1 MKAIIFGASGQDGIL
16 LSNFLKL
23 KNIDVVGVSRTVGD
37 FRGDVAD
44 YSFVEALIKNYKPA
58 YIFHFSANSTT
69 RHEALYDNHLA
80 ISTGTLNI
88 LESVRL
94 HCPQAKVFLSGSAMQ
109 FKNNDVAIDE
119 STPFEASS
127 PYAVARIQSV
137 YAARY
142 YRDTFGLLIYC
153 GYLFNHD
160 SPLRSERHVNQK
172 IVNAVKRIALG
183 STEKLEL
190 GNIDVQKEFNYA
202 GDIVEAIW
210 MLINQNSIFEM
221 VIGCGE
227 AHSIREWLEYCFNK
241 INKKWE
247 DFVIVNSDYI
257 PEYKILVS
265 NPKLLQSLKWCPKEG
280 FYSLAD
286 MMLIDEKTTSH
297 RIIGNDRSI

>member
-1 MKAIIFGASGQDGIL
+1 
-16 LSNFLKL
+16 
-23 KNIDVVGVSRTVGD
+23 
-37 FRGDVAD
+37 
-44 YSFVEALIKNYKPA
+44 
-58 YIFHFSANSTT
+58 
-69 RHEALYDNHLA
+69 
-80 ISTGTLNI
+80 
-88 LESVRL
+88 
-94 HCPQAKVFLSGSAMQ
+94 MQ
-109 FKNNDVAIDE
+109 FENNDVAIDE

-160 SPLRSERHVNQK
+160 SPLRSERHVKQK

-183 STEKLEL
+183 GTEKLEL

-227 AHSIREWLEYCFNK
+227 AHSIREWLEYCFSK

-265 NPKLLQSLKWCPKEG
+265 NPKLLQSLKWSPHVG

-286 MMLIDEKTTSH
+286 MMIVHNE
-297 RIIGNDRSI
+297 